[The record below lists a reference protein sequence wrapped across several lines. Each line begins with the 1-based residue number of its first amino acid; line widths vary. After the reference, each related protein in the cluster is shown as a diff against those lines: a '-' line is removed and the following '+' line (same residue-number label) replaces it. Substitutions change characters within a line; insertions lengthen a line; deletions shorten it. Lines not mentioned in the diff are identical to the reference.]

1 MSYATNQG
9 TRIHYRVEGSGPP
22 LILQHGLFWSL
33 EGWERWGYVGALS
46 RFQLILVDARGHG
59 ESEKP
64 HDSAAYSLAH
74 HVADIVAVLDDLG
87 IPSAH
92 YWGFSMGGWIGFGLA
107 VLAPERIEALIL
119 GAAHPYER
127 MLPEARRLD
136 GSDPEL
142 FLERFFQRQNLIREE
157 MEPLKLQEFL
167 NNDFQAIA
175 AAQQDRASLEESL
188 SSITNPIFLYV
199 GEADGALPQVN
210 KCAAELPDSSF
221 VSLPGQNHPESFYR
235 SDLVLPL
242 VMPFLDAQIDG

>member
-1 MSYATNQG
+1 MPYATNEE

-33 EGWERWGYVGALS
+33 EGWERWGYVEALN

-59 ESEKP
+59 ESGKP
-64 HDSAAYSLAH
+64 HDSVAYSLAN

-87 IPSAH
+87 IRSAH

-107 VLAPERIEALIL
+107 VLAPERIEALVL
-119 GAAHPYER
+119 GGAHPYGR
-127 MLPEARRLD
+127 TLPDASRLD

-142 FLERFFQRQNLIREE
+142 FLERFFQRQSLSREA
-157 MEPLKLQEFL
+157 MEPAKMQEFL

-175 AAQQDRASLEESL
+175 AAQQDRATLEDSLAV
-188 SSITNPIFLYV
+188 IANPMFLYV
-199 GEADGALPQVN
+199 GEADGALPQVK
-210 KCAAELPDSSF
+210 KCAAEIPNSSF
-221 VSLPGQNHPESFYR
+221 VYLPGLNHPESFYR